1 MVTNPFV
8 NNNKCSRF
16 DHAKTCINTWTFPLK
31 CEGQSRG
38 SGRLFEGGYYFK
50 YLAHG
55 GGGERWIL
63 GVLGRR
69 MFKSGGYARTS
80 TVVARPNPTHPCL
93 FTPALYPGP
102 YGQPSVEPRPNPS
115 IIPLQLTSNRC
126 CVHSTQSG
134 SRSFWAISFNQP
146 SLCRPLYVL
155 FCCYRHLCYVNPY
168 CLKF

>member
-55 GGGERWIL
+55 GGG
-63 GVLGRR
+63 GGA
-69 MFKSGGYARTS
+69 MNPGGSGETNVQEWGL
-80 TVVARPNPTHPCL
+80 C
-93 FTPALYPGP
+93 
-102 YGQPSVEPRPNPS
+102 
-115 IIPLQLTSNRC
+115 SNQ
-126 CVHSTQSG
+126 HSGCQ
-134 SRSFWAISFNQP
+134 A
-146 SLCRPLYVL
+146 
-155 FCCYRHLCYVNPY
+155 
-168 CLKF
+168 